1 MATAFMQT
9 GTLTDCRRVK
19 AGAFIRIITRL
30 LFLSDQ
36 RTASC
41 FQSVIA
47 GMNMKYCILSL
58 DGRQEFIG
66 DLIAGYSANLSEEDK
81 QGLQVFSERLNTIG
95 NGSVFTEFEKG
106 ATLSI
111 VSSIQ
116 HTGIAPLYIER
127 PFANLM
133 SLSIKNQNPSG
144 VMTTFVSGAYVGSGS
159 MPLTVAPPTANTLP
173 IQTRGFLE

>member
-1 MATAFMQT
+1 MISMKKNIR
-9 GTLTDCRRVK
+9 LSDLDH
-19 AGAFIRIITRL
+19 RIIFGL
-30 LFLSDQ
+30 LIITLS
-36 RTASC
+36 
-41 FQSVIA
+41 FPLIYPSVIPFP
-47 GMNMKYCILSL
+47 LTT
-58 DGRQEFIG
+58 
-66 DLIAGYSANLSEEDK
+66 YSKTYWDYIVNVIPDESIV
-81 QGLQVFSERLNTIG
+81 VFQNQIDPSIDPQL
-95 NGSVFTEFEKG
+95 GSG